1 MGSPGIKESKLS
13 SAIRRQRR
21 PGDKLRGESVPRR
34 KGGEGPDSKCFSN
47 APNLFLVGLAA
58 KDEGRLRGR
67 GKSSRRFC
75 AVWTRP
81 SPAGVFENVFKP
93 KKADI
98 ILSAYLFMWE
108 FGWESSL
115 VVARR
120 APLVVALL
128 ALVFFLTA

>member
-1 MGSPGIKESKLS
+1 MGSPRTKESKLS

-21 PGDKLRGESVPRR
+21 PGDKSSGEPVPRR
-34 KGGEGPDSKCFSN
+34 KGEGPDSKCFSH

-58 KDEGRLRGR
+58 KDEGGLRGR
-67 GKSSRRFC
+67 GKSSRRLC

-81 SPAGVFENVFKP
+81 SPAGVFENLFKP
-93 KKADI
+93 NKAVI

-115 VVARR
+115 VVAQR

-128 ALVFFLTA
+128 ALVFFVTA